1 MARSTVTLDLEEQ
14 FHSVKHAIWGI
25 YPTGAKT
32 RVLED
37 RPNTLVRPSWRVTY
51 LTHRDEQLT
60 SRRYRQV
67 VDWTIDYYGVN
78 RADVMDRMNAFERSM
93 KQGGKRFR
101 LVNLIPAWRFDWQ
114 YPPVTV
120 APTVAGTL
128 TPGTYHVRVS
138 AVDICGNESAASI
151 PQDITLV
158 APDDAIGV
166 RVPRVPY
173 SSPLFKQ
180 FKVYVNGHQEA
191 SVDLPMRDGLL
202 YPQTVITN
210 LLGDGPVPQEPSDTV
225 RVRWQNLRVTSYV
238 ASSRED
244 DVNNGVYTGNIN
256 LQTTVEQEH
265 DRVQLSPIEHIEAE
279 VTLNVED
286 KFTIVV
292 EA

>member
-1 MARSTVTLDLEEQ
+1 
-14 FHSVKHAIWGI
+14 
-25 YPTGAKT
+25 
-32 RVLED
+32 
-37 RPNTLVRPSWRVTY
+37 
-51 LTHRDEQLT
+51 
-60 SRRYRQV
+60 V

-78 RADVMDRMNAFERSM
+78 RADVMDKMNALERSM

-120 APTVAGTL
+120 APTASGAL
-128 TPGTYHVRVS
+128 APATYSVRVS
-138 AVDICGNESAASI
+138 AIDLFGNESAASI

-158 APDDAIGV
+158 APDNAIGV

-180 FKVYVNGHQEA
+180 FNIYVDGHHEA
-191 SVDLPMRDGLL
+191 SVDLPARDGFL
-202 YPQTVITN
+202 YPQTVISN
-210 LLGDGPVPQEPSDTV
+210 LLGDGPAPVEPSDTV
-225 RVRWQNLRVTSYV
+225 RVRWQHLRVTSYV

-279 VTLNVED
+279 VTID
-286 KFTIVV
+286 TSGKFTIIA